1 VVVPVRIDNLIP
13 HAALFALRNIN
24 ALEELSYDYNQ
35 ANQTDLL
42 TANINNNN
50 DNKLLSNKIKCFCNT
65 KTCKGYLPNSK

>member
-1 VVVPVRIDNLIP
+1 MVVPVRIDNLVP

-35 ANQTDLL
+35 ANQADLL
-42 TANINNNN
+42 TANINNN
-50 DNKLLSNKIKCFCNT
+50 KIQCFCNT